1 MKNLKMAF
9 VVVLSSVVL
18 VSCGTQRST
27 VMEKGERRRPKRWE
41 VKEIQAQKGFRS
53 QGRHCSEEW

>member
-1 MKNLKMAF
+1 MKNLKTAF

-18 VSCGTQRST
+18 VSCGNQRSM
-27 VMEKGERRRPKRWE
+27 VMQGGKYRRAKGWE
-41 VKEIQAQKGFRS
+41 VKQLQAQKGFRS